1 MSGAGG
7 WPLVNSR
14 HAAFDAEKELSHL
27 RPLLTARERRR
38 GAACEESVAQFVGP
52 ALDGTDQTEDQ
63 DLQHPRKELSA
74 ADGPRHVGR
83 FGL

>member
-27 RPLLTARERRR
+27 RPLLTARECLG
-38 GAACEESVAQFVGP
+38 GACAEAVAQF
-52 ALDGTDQTEDQ
+52 
-63 DLQHPRKELSA
+63 
-74 ADGPRHVGR
+74 
-83 FGL
+83 FGLATETGRTRPKIKIVRSRKRAFCG